1 MLAANKMQ
9 NAKIDR
15 VQELSKHEHSFFMAC
30 LVQTSFDACKPIF
43 QLRYWYGN
51 PSTHI
56 LYLECRCGGL
66 VVS

>member
-1 MLAANKMQ
+1 MQ

-15 VQELSKHEHSFFMAC
+15 VQELSKHELLSLWPA
-30 LVQTSFDACKPIF
+30 LYTSFDACKPIF

-56 LYLECRCGGL
+56 LYLKCRCGGL
-66 VVS
+66 VVSEVGS